1 VTEGTGQHS
10 EYTGGYWP
18 VVTVRLITNPQS
30 DTDFQRRAEQL
41 AEGVETPE
49 ELERLLR
56 RSYARARVVTGV
68 TDIVERWY
76 VYRDGR
82 WINSR
87 ER

>member
-1 VTEGTGQHS
+1 MVA
-10 EYTGGYWP
+10 
-18 VVTVRLITNPQS
+18 VRLITNPQS
-30 DTDFQRRAEQL
+30 DTDFARRAEQL
-41 AEGVETPE
+41 VQTARTPE

-56 RSYARARVVTGV
+56 ATYSRARVVTGV

>member
-1 VTEGTGQHS
+1 MTSETERHNQKRGADRL
-10 EYTGGYWP
+10 
-18 VVTVRLITNPQS
+18 VTVRLVTNPQ
-30 DTDFQRRAEQL
+30 TDVEFQRRAETL
-41 AEGVETPE
+41 ALGAQTPD

-56 RSYARARVVTGV
+56 AEYGRARVVPGV